1 MKIDKIRIEKIKT
14 WNKHKQKK
22 NKNYKTIKKE
32 WKQMK
37 QGKGNTV
44 KKFYKNEE
52 TNKRIKNK
60 KK

>member
-14 WNKHKQKK
+14 WNKYKQKIIK
-22 NKNYKTIKKE
+22 NTKTIKNE

-44 KKFYKNEE
+44 K
-52 TNKRIKNK
+52 
-60 KK
+60 

>member
-22 NKNYKTIKKE
+22 SKNAENIKKE
-32 WKQMK
+32 WKQIK

-44 KKFYKNEE
+44 KPF
-52 TNKRIKNK
+52 
-60 KK
+60 

>member
-22 NKNYKTIKKE
+22 NTKTIKKE

-44 KKFYKNEE
+44 K
-52 TNKRIKNK
+52 
-60 KK
+60 

>member
-22 NKNYKTIKKE
+22 SKNTKNIKME

-37 QGKGNTV
+37 QGKGDTL
-44 KKFYKNEE
+44 K
-52 TNKRIKNK
+52 
-60 KK
+60 

>member
-14 WNKHKQKK
+14 WNKHKQTKKIK
-22 NKNYKTIKKE
+22 NKKTIEKE

-44 KKFYKNEE
+44 K
-52 TNKRIKNK
+52 
-60 KK
+60 